1 MPQKI
6 TRVSL
11 KLNEFLERLNNLK
24 RIPRTG
30 WLLCNVPLA
39 DAEDVAE
46 HTFDVTAIAL
56 LLTDELERQGMR
68 VDRERTLSMA
78 IVHDWAEASIG
89 DFPYPALEHLGPLGT
104 KKRIESRALE
114 DLLSE
119 LPNRRK
125 YLGLWREYS
134 DKRTLEAKLVHVAD
148 YFSMLVQALKYRER
162 GNRSSEL
169 EELWHAVKRDLEP
182 YVREFPWMKEL
193 VAELEKRFWFDLT
206 NSKR

>member
-1 MPQKI
+1 MSEMRGERAKL
-6 TRVSL
+6 VVVL

-39 DAEDVAE
+39 DVEDVAE

-56 LLTDELERQGMR
+56 LLTDELERRGTK
-68 VDRERTLSMA
+68 VNRERALSMA

-89 DFPYPALEHLGPLGT
+89 DFPYPALKHLGPLGT
-104 KKRIESRALE
+104 KKRIEGRALE
-114 DLLSE
+114 DLLSG

-134 DKRTLEAKLVHVAD
+134 DKRALEAKLVHAAD
-148 YFSMLVQALKYRER
+148 YLSMLVQALKYRER

-169 EELWHAVKRDLEP
+169 EELWHAVERDLEP

-193 VAELEKRFWFDLT
+193 VAGLEKRFSGLA
-206 NSKR
+206 